1 MDRSIF
7 PLQQAIYFDAPDKRM
22 IFAIPRGEKAYIGTT
37 DTFFDGDRLNPMA
50 NEEDIDYLLNAM
62 HFMFPEVNASRTDVE
77 STWAGVRPLIYEDG
91 KDPSELSRK
100 DEVWE
105 AGTGLI
111 TIAGGKLTGYRKMAE
126 NVVDLVVKRSGSK
139 AYGPSVT
146 EHLPLSGGDFG
157 GIEKYKPFVRG
168 KAFEAY
174 SIRIAIRRRRT
185 SSFFLRDERRYGICI
200 CTCAERTR

>member
-1 MDRSIF
+1 
-7 PLQQAIYFDAPDKRM
+7 
-22 IFAIPRGEKAYIGTT
+22 
-37 DTFFDGDRLNPMA
+37 
-50 NEEDIDYLLNAM
+50 
-62 HFMFPEVNASRTDVE
+62 MFPEVNASRTDVE

-105 AGTGLI
+105 SGTGLI

-126 NVVDLVVKRSGSK
+126 NVVDLVVNRIGSK

-157 GIEKYKPFVRG
+157 GNEKYKPFVRG
-168 KAFEAY
+168 KAFEATLY
-174 SIRIAIRRRRT
+174 GLPFDDGERLA
-185 SSFFLRDERRYGICI
+185 SFYGTNVDSVFAFAHALNEQSDRDLRFL
-200 CTCAERTR
+200 